1 MVEERVIKRRK
12 EFISKLFTIWE
23 SDIRLEKGIVKWEQ
37 VSFNNVSK
45 SVMIA
50 PVDETGRIIFIR
62 KFCPATNSYEVVLPG
77 GKKEDDLSLKKTAEK
92 ELIEEIG
99 ICSKKLTLLGPLKIL
114 PAYFN
119 GITFGFLAEELQEKE
134 TEGGDE
140 IERIEKVRIPFRT
153 ALQMIKENEITDV
166 RSVAVT
172 LFIATF
178 YPDFL

>member
-1 MVEERVIKRRK
+1 M
-12 EFISKLFTIWE
+12 
-23 SDIRLEKGIVKWEQ
+23 
-37 VSFNNVSK
+37 
-45 SVMIA
+45 
-50 PVDETGRIIFIR
+50 
-62 KFCPATNSYEVVLPG
+62 
-77 GKKEDDLSLKKTAEK
+77 
-92 ELIEEIG
+92 
-99 ICSKKLTLLGPLKIL
+99 
-114 PAYFN
+114 
-119 GITFGFLAEELQEKE
+119 AEELQEKE